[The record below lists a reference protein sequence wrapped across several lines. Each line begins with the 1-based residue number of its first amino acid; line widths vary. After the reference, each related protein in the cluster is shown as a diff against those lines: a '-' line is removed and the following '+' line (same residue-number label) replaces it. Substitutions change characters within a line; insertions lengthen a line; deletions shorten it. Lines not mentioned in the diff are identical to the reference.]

1 MQRVESMEEFFLGT
15 LFTDDKLNIINQKY
29 VHSPVFLAEFVHFD
43 GITARHWYQNIT
55 ARFGNVFSIS
65 DAQPAI
71 GKLAAI
77 YDTFCDGIPV
87 REPLLSKYL
96 TDILTAFL
104 LSTSADTRSNA
115 RMNLSETI
123 TTYISEHFAEKLTI
137 EQLASLAGLSSYH
150 FIRTFKKQTGFTP
163 HEYILNTRMNTARYL
178 LKNSSLPVK
187 EICFSTGFSCESIF
201 CTAFKRIEGMTPA
214 QYREHG

>member
-1 MQRVESMEEFFLGT
+1 
-15 LFTDDKLNIINQKY
+15 
-29 VHSPVFLAEFVHFD
+29 PV
-43 GITARHWYQNIT
+43 
-55 ARFGNVFSIS
+55 
-65 DAQPAI
+65 I
-71 GKLAAI
+71 GKLSAV
-77 YDTFCDGIPV
+77 YDTFRDGRPV
-87 REPLLSKYL
+87 REPLLSKYM

-104 LSTSADTRSNA
+104 LSTPTDARTNA
-115 RMNLSETI
+115 RMNMSETI

-178 LKNSSLPVK
+178 LKNTALPVK
-187 EICFSTGFSCESIF
+187 DICFSTGFSCESIF